1 MKTLLKT
8 VFVASSVLLSSA
20 AFAVS
25 SYPSLSNSYQVA
37 TNKGVSE
44 DVLMTSGKSYFTH
57 EFYRGMSQGDYVLL
71 NSRGFTDAL
80 EVIFPE
86 ISEGDDYILAESFL
100 DGRAVRSAMKQ
111 AAEYAGC
118 MIYRHENNM
127 QVAKGCAAGK
137 KTLKSQKDV
146 EPQPFIYG
154 KSYTNG
160 LRVSKKTNNVLVSVF
175 FRKKSDYARRG
186 EDDAKSQKN
195 IKAPIHLVGSYFAS
209 RTANINS
216 DDLILSL
223 NLAVD
228 GVSNGETI
236 RGPLTGKRYQFW
248 MVIPSQEKIASFKSI
263 EQARDHVVR
272 NAKLMKFDF
281 SNIK

>member
-8 VFVASSVLLSSA
+8 VFIASSLLVSSA

-25 SYPSLSNSYQVA
+25 SYPSLSNSYQEVLKNGQP
-37 TNKGVSE
+37 TTI
-44 DVLMTSGKSYFTH
+44 LMTSGQSYFTH
-57 EFYRGMSQGDYVLL
+57 EFYRGMTQGDYVSL
-71 NSRGFTDAL
+71 NSRGFSDAL

-86 ISEGDDYILAESFL
+86 IAEGDDYILAESFL
-100 DGRAVRSAMKQ
+100 DGRAARAAMKE

-118 MIYRHENNM
+118 MIYRHEKNM
-127 QVAKGCAAGK
+127 QEAKGCSGGK
-137 KTLKSQKDV
+137 LTLKSQKTV

-154 KSYTNG
+154 SSYTKG
-160 LRVSKKTNNVLVSVF
+160 LRVSKKSDDVMVSVF
-175 FRKKSDYARRG
+175 FRKKTDYA
-186 EDDAKSQKN
+186 KSSASDSYAQKN
-195 IKAPIHLVGSYFAS
+195 IKAPIHLVGSYFDS

-223 NLAVD
+223 TLAVD
-228 GVSNGETI
+228 GISNGKAV

-248 MVIPSQEKIASFKSI
+248 MVIPSQEKIASFNSI
-263 EQARDHVVR
+263 EQARKHVVS